1 MEKDASFGIV
11 PVRSG
16 EKGIEVLILKH
27 RDGGHWGFP
36 KGHAE
41 GQETPEQSAIRE
53 LKEETGLEVS
63 KLIEGI
69 CFQDQYFFTR
79 EGMSYDKRVA
89 YFLAKVHGHI
99 AIQEKEVI
107 EVKWVA
113 LPKLS
118 DYAGFDSTKKL
129 FQAVKD
135 CLETAAW
142 D

>member
-11 PVRSG
+11 PVRNG
-16 EKGIEVLILKH
+16 AEGFEVLILKH

-53 LKEETGLEVS
+53 LKEETGLEISNLV
-63 KLIEGI
+63 EGC
-69 CFQDQYFFTR
+69 CFQDQYFFKR
-79 EGMSYDKRVA
+79 EGVSYDKRVV
-89 YFLAKVHGHI
+89 YFLARAHGQI
-99 AIQEKEVI
+99 VIQEKEVI
-107 EVKWVA
+107 EAKWVV

-118 DYAGFDSTKKL
+118 DYASFDNTKKL

-135 CLETAAW
+135 YLKKARL